1 MNWRIAFFLIL
12 GASVRMAEAQAAPSD
27 SIEFMLRHEIPA
39 TRMLGIPPMT
49 RQTGDGA
56 PAREVR
62 LYVGMSFK
70 SPDLIL
76 RLVDSGGQARADR
89 AIWWRKEDAW
99 APAGAGVE
107 TLAVKRAD
115 SRRDSATRK
124 TVLSRFKCDSLRMTP
139 HIDACL
145 LRDDRRMDAR
155 AMFAEFDSL
164 GVFRLPSNADLGLDG
179 GMIIVETWNGLRYRF
194 YYYWEPSARSKSAAI
209 RAAAEIMRRV
219 QAIVR

>member
-1 MNWRIAFFLIL
+1 MNWRIAFFLML
-12 GASVRMAEAQAAPSD
+12 LSSVRTAEAQAPPGD
-27 SIEFMLRHEIPA
+27 SIEFMLRHETSA
-39 TRMLGIPPMT
+39 TRLLGIPPMT
-49 RQTGDGA
+49 RRAGDGG
-56 PAREVR
+56 PVREVR
-62 LYVGMSFK
+62 LYVGMSFE

-76 RLVDSGGQARADR
+76 RLVDRGRQVRADR

-107 TLAVKRAD
+107 TLAVKRTD

-139 HIDACL
+139 QIDACL
-145 LRDDRRMDAR
+145 LRDGRRVDDR
-155 AMFAEFDSL
+155 AMFAEFESL
-164 GVFRLPSNADLGLDG
+164 GVFSLPANADLGPDG
-179 GMIIVETWNGLRYRF
+179 GMIIVETWDGLRYRF
-194 YYYWEPSARSKSAAI
+194 YYYWEPSARSNSAAV